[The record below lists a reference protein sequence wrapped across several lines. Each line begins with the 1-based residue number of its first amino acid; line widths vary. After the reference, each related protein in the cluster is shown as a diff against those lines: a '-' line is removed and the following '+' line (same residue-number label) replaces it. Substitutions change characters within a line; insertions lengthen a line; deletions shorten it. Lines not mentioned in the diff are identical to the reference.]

1 VRERGGSGRVRCI
14 RGNKMKM
21 EITDCLAEMIKQK
34 FGKEKWE
41 EILTLS
47 DMGKGSNSFRYF
59 IGFDIIDEKVMDIIQ
74 NTCKV
79 LDITREQAAEAFG
92 DYWINVYAPKLYPKY
107 FDRFKSAKAFI
118 MGMDQVHREVTE
130 DIENAHPPRFDFE
143 ELDENTLRVHYKSK
157 RKMIDFYIGL
167 VKGIGIHFDTK
178 LDIVKESDDYVLIT
192 F

>member
-1 VRERGGSGRVRCI
+1 
-14 RGNKMKM
+14 MKM
-21 EITDCLAEMIKQK
+21 QIIDCLSALVKEK
-34 FGKEKWE
+34 FGKEKWD

-47 DMGKGSNSFRYF
+47 DMGRGSNSFKYF
-59 IGFDIIDEKVMDIIQ
+59 VGFDIIDEKAMDIVQ

-79 LDITREQAAEAFG
+79 LNITLEQAADAFG
-92 DYWINVYAPKLYPKY
+92 DYWISSYAPKIYPKY
-107 FDRFKSAKAFI
+107 YDRFKSAKAFI

-143 ELDENTLRVHYKSK
+143 ELNDNTLRVHYKSK

-167 VKGIGIHFDTK
+167 VKGIGNYFNVK
-178 LDIVKESDDYVLIT
+178 LEIIKESDEHVLIK